1 MKNAVLILLVA
12 MSSMAQTNLVTANGM
27 TNPPANKFQ
36 TATLRAEKIRADC
49 IQGRRIICGKI
60 LRVLPEGLV
69 VESGYTNLL
78 RPALSSSWLV
88 PGRIVASRPANLV
101 ESSIPGSP
109 CVGVVFLTDLPKI
122 RKLGAKPNPYDYV
135 VLLGYQAGQSTYT
148 SVGSIQKTV
157 RRFSANLAQAVRL
170 NFAAGEKVGQGTG
183 CGHFHAGVIR

>member
-1 MKNAVLILLVA
+1 MKGAVLILFIAVSA
-12 MSSMAQTNLVTANGM
+12 VAQTNLLTSNGM
-27 TNPPANKFQ
+27 TNPPANEFQ

-88 PGRIVASRPANLV
+88 PGRVVAARPANLL
-101 ESSIPGSP
+101 ESSMPGSP

-170 NFAAGEKVGQGTG
+170 NFAAGEKTATTRTVK
-183 CGHFHAGVIR
+183 